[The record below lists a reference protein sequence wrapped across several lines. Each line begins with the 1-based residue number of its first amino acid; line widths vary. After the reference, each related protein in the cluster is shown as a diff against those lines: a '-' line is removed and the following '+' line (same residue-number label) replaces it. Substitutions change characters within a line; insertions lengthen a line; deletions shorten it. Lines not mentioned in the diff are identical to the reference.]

1 MRQPRYARPPGGP
14 PQFTEARSKRQ
25 KVRAAGLD
33 PDYWYPVEYER
44 AVPPGATLDVTFWN
58 SSIVVYRGR
67 DGRLRALENRCAHRQ
82 LKLSQGR

>member
-58 SSIVVYRGR
+58 SFDRRLPGKGR
-67 DGRLRALENRCAHRQ
+67 AVARA
-82 LKLSQGR
+82 